1 MQPRADDPRWAIALR
16 QYYRLSFEVPVDY
29 VGHAAA
35 RIAQSIPIDVF
46 CLYDVAGGRLIFW
59 NAEPKTDADYEAEQ

>member
-1 MQPRADDPRWAIALR
+1 M
-16 QYYRLSFEVPVDY
+16 DY